1 MRLNAAELI
10 AACSADICQLER
22 SSAHGIAVSEK
33 LADLILSRSN
43 SNCQDSVNVECRADA
58 LLAWESFCPD
68 QRSRAASSSARAV
81 EPPVRSV
88 RSSSPRQQLEN
99 DEQDPVFA
107 MASILIPA
115 LVPYNATI
123 ESNLCDYD
131 RALQAAIH
139 ETLRVQA
146 EAVEV
151 EGMHQQVSELHEQLS
166 NCVWK
171 MHACAED
178 DELLSGDALAESLAE
193 ENQALRA
200 LLFSGPCGDVASDT
214 PQRAASSAW
223 ASPSGSRRTSSGGSS
238 PSPPGPLSSAFP
250 LDEFPGCYA
259 TSASIVPA
267 LPPMPPPSPPP
278 SPPSS
283 PRFVGTNGD
292 STRARDS

>member
-1 MRLNAAELI
+1 
-10 AACSADICQLER
+10 
-22 SSAHGIAVSEK
+22 
-33 LADLILSRSN
+33 
-43 SNCQDSVNVECRADA
+43 
-58 LLAWESFCPD
+58 
-68 QRSRAASSSARAV
+68 
-81 EPPVRSV
+81 
-88 RSSSPRQQLEN
+88 
-99 DEQDPVFA
+99 

-115 LVPYNATI
+115 LVQDNATI

-151 EGMHQQVSELHEQLS
+151 EGMHQQVSELHEQLRHEYEARQQLRLE
-166 NCVWK
+166 NVRLEDRH
-171 MHACAED
+171 MELLAIVREAACAEDD

-200 LLFSGPCGDVASDT
+200 LLFSGPRGDVASDT
-214 PQRAASSAW
+214 PQRATSSAW

-238 PSPPGPLSSAFP
+238 PSPPGPISIAFP
-250 LDEFPGCYA
+250 FDEFPDCYA

-283 PRFVGTNGD
+283 PRFVGTNVD